1 MGVVE
6 AFDVVE
12 DGGAGLV
19 AVGEAGL
26 VQEFG
31 LDGGEE
37 RLGDRVV
44 IRVASPSHRYRDA
57 SLVAAGP
64 ERPRGGLPRFKGSL
78 QHCLVG
84 GSVGVR

>member
-19 AVGEAGL
+19 PVGEAGP

-31 LDGGEE
+31 LEGGEE
-37 RLGDRVV
+37 RLGYRIVV
-44 IRVASPSHRYRDA
+44 RVASPSHRYCDA
-57 SLVAAGP
+57 G
-64 ERPRGGLPRFKGSL
+64 
-78 QHCLVG
+78 
-84 GSVGVR
+84 